1 MVLVSLLNDSS
12 GQGQGGSRRQLVGGS
27 VLPSAEGKA
36 VEWLKL
42 AQGRSDWPPAYCGG
56 FDVAAQQGQRVILLR
71 LCLEG
76 LRVLERW
83 VRRLVGAVVG
93 RGLLAALALSAS
105 ASRGRVDPI
114 RSGFRGAVWFL
125 LGDFFVVVGG
135 VRVEAVW

>member
-12 GQGQGGSRRQLVGGS
+12 GRGQGGSRRRLVGGS
-27 VLPSAEGKA
+27 VLPLAEGKA

-93 RGLLAALALSAS
+93 RGLLAVLASLALAL
-105 ASRGRVDPI
+105 RVRVNLI
-114 RSGFRGAVWFL
+114 WSGFEEQSAFCLVIYL
-125 LGDFFVVVGG
+125 
-135 VRVEAVW
+135 